1 MSDDKKNIG
10 TDFDEELAKL
20 VQEKSRKRTKNNI
33 YERFISRVESTE
45 DDENISNTGKSK
57 PLNTADKLPAFEPL
71 SATELLLFEEDNSDQ
86 ARVLEPVDIKTT
98 NATFDFSNQN
108 AVSQTSRPSI
118 DALSNKAVNNN
129 IVNNSALS
137 KNDHTQTQRLDTSL
151 DDQYVDNN
159 EKTNPSFAD
168 VDKADSVSNAS
179 GTLTDEALDTK
190 DISPEPH
197 SAEIA
202 PSENTVTSSKKPIIV
217 GMIFGSLLIAIIV
230 LTLIFTGVL
239 STSTPDTDRSLDNS
253 TEAIV
258 TTDTPAVDPDSTT
271 ANAENQPTVEPSS
284 DDEPVPVV
292 QQSNLEDDVQNIPNI
307 PVSDE
312 GEEEPASDVATSEA
326 EAAITYEDFREES
339 QTTLYRETND

>member
-10 TDFDEELAKL
+10 TGFDEELAKL

-118 DALSNKAVNNN
+118 DAPRNKAVNNN
-129 IVNNSALS
+129 IVINSALS
-137 KNDHTQTQRLDTSL
+137 KNDHTQTQCLDTSL

-159 EKTNPSFAD
+159 EKKDFTD
-168 VDKADSVSNAS
+168 VDKADSVSIAS
-179 GTLTDEALDTK
+179 GTSTDEALDTK

-239 STSTPDTDRSLDNS
+239 STSTPDADRSLDNG

-258 TTDTPAVDPDSTT
+258 ATDTPAVDPDSTT

-284 DDEPVPVV
+284 DDDELVPVV
-292 QQSNLEDDVQNIPNI
+292 QQSNLEDDLQNIPNI

-312 GEEEPASDVATSEA
+312 GEEEPANDVATSEA

>member
-45 DDENISNTGKSK
+45 DDENISNTNKSK

-108 AVSQTSRPSI
+108 AVSQTSRPST
-118 DALSNKAVNNN
+118 DAPRNKAVND
-129 IVNNSALS
+129 SALS
-137 KNDHTQTQRLDTSL
+137 KNDHTQTQCLDTSL

-159 EKTNPSFAD
+159 EKKDFTD
-168 VDKADSVSNAS
+168 VDKADSVSIAS

-190 DISPEPH
+190 GISPEPH
-197 SAEIA
+197 SEEIA

-239 STSTPDTDRSLDNS
+239 STSTPDADRSLDNS
-253 TEAIV
+253 TEATV
-258 TTDTPAVDPDSTT
+258 ATDTPAVDPDSTT

>member
-20 VQEKSRKRTKNNI
+20 MQEKSRKRTKNNI

-45 DDENISNTGKSK
+45 DDENISNTDKSK

-118 DALSNKAVNNN
+118 DALRNKAVNNN

-137 KNDHTQTQRLDTSL
+137 KNDHTQTQRLDTSS
-151 DDQYVDNN
+151 DDQYVDDN
-159 EKTNPSFAD
+159 EETDTSF
-168 VDKADSVSNAS
+168 
-179 GTLTDEALDTK
+179 TDEDSDTK
-190 DISPEPH
+190 GSSSEPH
-197 SAEIA
+197 SAETA
-202 PSENTVTSSKKPIIV
+202 PSQSTATSNKKPIII

-239 STSTPDTDRSLDNS
+239 STSTSDADRSLDNNPKAVP
-253 TEAIV
+253 T
-258 TTDTPAVDPDSTT
+258 TTDTPATNLDSTT
-271 ANAENQPTVEPSS
+271 HADNQPTTAPNS
-284 DDEPVPVV
+284 DDDALVPVA
-292 QQSNLEDDVQNIPNI
+292 QQSTPNDDVQNI

-312 GEEEPASDVATSEA
+312 GEEELASDVATSEA

>member
-20 VQEKSRKRTKNNI
+20 MQEKSRKRTKNNI

-45 DDENISNTGKSK
+45 DDENISNTDKSK

-118 DALSNKAVNNN
+118 DALRNKAVNNN

-151 DDQYVDNN
+151 DDHYVDNN
-159 EKTNPSFAD
+159 EKKYFAD
-168 VDKADSVSNAS
+168 VDKTDSVSITS
-179 GTLTDEALDTK
+179 GTSTDEVLDTK
-190 DISPEPH
+190 GSSSEPH
-197 SAEIA
+197 SAETA
-202 PSENTVTSSKKPIIV
+202 PSQSTATSNKKPIII

-239 STSTPDTDRSLDNS
+239 STSTSDADRSLDNNPKAVP
-253 TEAIV
+253 T
-258 TTDTPAVDPDSTT
+258 TTDTPATNLDSTT
-271 ANAENQPTVEPSS
+271 HADNQPTTAPNS
-284 DDEPVPVV
+284 DDDALVPVA
-292 QQSNLEDDVQNIPNI
+292 QQSTPNDDVQNI

-312 GEEEPASDVATSEA
+312 GEEELASDVATSEA

>member
-20 VQEKSRKRTKNNI
+20 VQEKSRKRTKNDI

-108 AVSQTSRPSI
+108 AVLQTSRPSI
-118 DALSNKAVNNN
+118 DAPRNKAVNNN

-137 KNDHTQTQRLDTSL
+137 KNDHTQTQCFDTSL

-159 EKTNPSFAD
+159 EKKDFTD
-168 VDKADSVSNAS
+168 VDKADSVSIAS
-179 GTLTDEALDTK
+179 STLTDEALDAK
-190 DISPEPH
+190 GISTAPH

-202 PSENTVTSSKKPIIV
+202 SSENTVTSSKKPIII

-230 LTLIFTGVL
+230 PTLIFTGVL
-239 STSTPDTDRSLDNS
+239 STSTPDADRSLDNS
-253 TEAIV
+253 TEATV
-258 TTDTPAVDPDSTT
+258 ATDTPAVDPDSTT

-284 DDEPVPVV
+284 DDDELVPVV
-292 QQSNLEDDVQNIPNI
+292 QQSNLDDDVQNIPNI

-312 GEEEPASDVATSEA
+312 GEEEPTSDVATSEA
-326 EAAITYEDFREES
+326 EVAITYEDFREES